1 MKPYQARLSRTMLLV
16 LIVGFPSFAAK
27 AQEIHPFSAKQT
39 VEYAAKNN
47 AQVKNALIGIQ
58 IQEQTNREFTAAA
71 YPQISGTVG
80 VNYYPNVAIQSFPN
94 FIAAATYGVL
104 EAEGVRNGNGVP
116 IKSPD
121 DFGFIQAA
129 FGTKWNSSAG
139 IELNQLLFDGQVFV
153 GLQARDA
160 AMAFARKTA
169 EVTEEQIRVNIYKI
183 YYQLVVGHKQVESI
197 DANIDRFEKL
207 LRDTREIYK
216 NGFAE
221 KLDVNKVEVTLTNL
235 KTEKIRVE
243 YQLKAG
249 SMGLKL
255 LIGMPVRDS
264 LVLTDTL
271 SEDQLRRDVLDGS
284 YAYNDR
290 KEYQQVELAKKLGE
304 YNVKRYR
311 MSYWP
316 TLSLYGAYNQLAYRN
331 QFNFLN
337 FSEDWFTSS
346 QIGLKLNVPIF
357 DGMAKSARVN
367 KARLELEQTMNNMEN
382 LEISID
388 NDVQQSHLM
397 LRSALAAMDFQ
408 SKNRSLAEEVFIQTQ
423 KKYEQGLG
431 SNQEITTAQTEFK
444 TAETNYFNS
453 LYSAIIAKVDYLK
466 AIGKLQ

>member
-1 MKPYQARLSRTMLLV
+1 
-16 LIVGFPSFAAK
+16 
-27 AQEIHPFSAKQT
+27 
-39 VEYAAKNN
+39 
-47 AQVKNALIGIQ
+47 
-58 IQEQTNREFTAAA
+58 
-71 YPQISGTVG
+71 
-80 VNYYPNVAIQSFPN
+80 
-94 FIAAATYGVL
+94 
-104 EAEGVRNGNGVP
+104 
-116 IKSPD
+116 
-121 DFGFIQAA
+121 
-129 FGTKWNSSAG
+129 
-139 IELNQLLFDGQVFV
+139 
-153 GLQARDA
+153 
-160 AMAFARKTA
+160 
-169 EVTEEQIRVNIYKI
+169 
-183 YYQLVVGHKQVESI
+183 
-197 DANIDRFEKL
+197 
-207 LRDTREIYK
+207 
-216 NGFAE
+216 
-221 KLDVNKVEVTLTNL
+221 
-235 KTEKIRVE
+235 
-243 YQLKAG
+243 
-249 SMGLKL
+249 MGLKL